1 MRTKIFIGRLAQA
14 GLLFCCC
21 SALAQDG
28 AEEPVA
34 VTVCRMIERAAATH
48 RVPAHFLTRLIW
60 QESSFRSHVVSPA
73 GAQGIAQFMPGT
85 AAQRGLADP
94 FDPEAAIPKAAELLS
109 DLKQRFGNW
118 GLAAAAYNAGAGR
131 VNGWLNSGGYLPG
144 ETRDYVVR
152 ITGHAAEDWTDEKA
166 AAKATGEIESP
177 DRPNCL
183 TGAGDIRRSG
193 PMRLAAS
200 SIFAPWGVQLSG
212 NFSKSVALASYM
224 RARARYAAILGE
236 TEPMIIGSRLRS
248 RGARP
253 FYRVRAPAATRA
265 DASALCARISRAG
278 GACVVLKS

>member
-1 MRTKIFIGRLAQA
+1 MRTGIFISRLAQA
-14 GLLFCCC
+14 GLFFCCG
-21 SALAQDG
+21 SALAQD

-34 VTVCRMIERAAATH
+34 VTVCRLIEHAAAAH
-48 RVPAHFLTRLIW
+48 QVPAHFLTRLIW

-85 AAQRGLADP
+85 AAERGLSDP
-94 FDPEAAIPKAAELLS
+94 FDPEAAIPKSAELLA
-109 DLKQRFGNW
+109 DLRKRFGNW

-131 VNGWLNSGGYLPG
+131 VNGWLNSGGYLPA

-152 ITGHAAEDWTDEKA
+152 ITGHTADDWADPVA
-166 AAKATGEIESP
+166 AAKANSELEAS
-177 DRPNCL
+177 DRPSCL
-183 TGAGDIRRSG
+183 TVAGDIRRSG

-212 NFSKSVALASYM
+212 NFSKAVALASYM
-224 RARARYAAILGE
+224 RARARYAAILGAM
-236 TEPMIIGSRLRS
+236 EPIIIGTRLRS

-253 FYRVRAPAATRA
+253 FYRVRAPAASRA
-265 DASALCARISRAG
+265 EANALCTRISRAG